1 MIGYLKRLSIHHLVS
16 PFGLAVLSYLVFLFA
31 WLFPPGL
38 YTDYMHEPDLM
49 YLDPEILLFYTTC
62 VAAFL
67 FGARF
72 SRFLGASAARGAEP
86 QISARS
92 PLFYLLTPLV
102 TAMSLCTIALVLVGQ
117 KINFVALLA
126 TQQGDAIKLAREVG
140 QLQAGRWERAI
151 PALTGVLWW
160 SYFRASQLKIDGT
173 EKTIFRLVFLLGLG
187 IGIATCMSTVDR
199 PTLMPIILGTLV
211 VYLFRKTR
219 LSSVR
224 VLKLAL
230 TGVLS
235 MAGIVGAFLFVSF
248 LRGAV
253 IFRVLITGL
262 LGYSIVSYNRM
273 AALLAGTMHYAYQ
286 GRGVYLSRYLQQD
299 QVINDFFHLAD
310 RFGWPDALGLWQT
323 EFSSTMAAG
332 LNPAYIWAGT
342 FGYIYSDL
350 GWWAPLYL
358 GAIGII
364 AGFLWSQYNTCNTFG
379 IVLYPWM
386 GFSVLAWFG
395 PNFVFSNDLVRLLEF
410 AMVLYVYDRKF
421 LRQESRTNRIR
432 AATDHMGSFLEPVN
446 SGIVEGVI

>member
-1 MIGYLKRLSIHHLVS
+1 MIGYLTRLSIRHLVS

-38 YTDYMHEPDLM
+38 YTDYVHEPDLM
-49 YLDPEILLFYTTC
+49 YLDPQSLLFYTAC

-72 SRFLGASAARGAEP
+72 SRFLGASVPRGPEP

-102 TAMSLCTIALVLVGQ
+102 TAILFCTVALVLVGQ
-117 KINFVALLA
+117 KINFVSLLA

-140 QLQAGRWERAI
+140 QLQAGRWERAT

-160 SYFRASQLKIDGT
+160 SYFRASQLKLEGT
-173 EKTIFRLVFLLGLG
+173 AKTIFNLVFLLGLG
-187 IGIATCMSTVDR
+187 IGIVTCVATVDR
-199 PTLMPIILGTLV
+199 TTLMPIVLGSFV
-211 VYLFRKTR
+211 VYLFRRTR
-219 LSSVR
+219 SSSVK
-224 VLKLAL
+224 VLQLVL

-235 MAGIVGAFLFVSF
+235 MAGIIGTFLSVSF

-253 IFRVLITGL
+253 ILRVLITNL

-286 GRGVYLSRYLQQD
+286 GRGVYLSRYLLED
-299 QVINDFFHLAD
+299 LVINDIFHLAD
-310 RFGWPDALGLWQT
+310 RFGWPDPLGLWQT
-323 EFSSTMAAG
+323 EFTSTMAAG
-332 LNPAYIWAGT
+332 LNPAYIWAGA

-358 GAIGII
+358 GVIGVI
-364 AGFLWSQYNTCNTFG
+364 AGFLWSQFNACNTFG
-379 IVLYPWM
+379 IVLYPWV
-386 GFSVLAWFG
+386 GFCVLAWFST
-395 PNFVFSNDLVRLLEF
+395 NFVLSNTIIRLLQF
-410 AMVLYVYDRKF
+410 AMVLYIYDRKF
-421 LRQESRTNRIR
+421 LRQESRTNTMP
-432 AATDHMGSFLEPVN
+432 AANDPGGSFIEPVT
-446 SGIVEGVI
+446 SGFAEGMF